1 MSEPERF
8 LSEFTPLPEG
18 MALPRRILA
27 DYQVES
33 CLGHKEDGRL
43 ILRLRRKSDG
53 KLVILKAAP
62 ADREDLAEEFR
73 ILTALA
79 PLLPGA
85 VPEPVDC
92 FEEGGTGYLLRT
104 YLEG

>member
-43 ILRLRRKSDG
+43 ILRLRRK
-53 KLVILKAAP
+53 
-62 ADREDLAEEFR
+62 
-73 ILTALA
+73 
-79 PLLPGA
+79 
-85 VPEPVDC
+85 
-92 FEEGGTGYLLRT
+92 
-104 YLEG
+104 

>member
-53 KLVILKAAP
+53 KLVRGAARRRP
-62 ADREDLAEEFR
+62 ASPWGKKCAPCWSCC
-73 ILTALA
+73 TASS
-79 PLLPGA
+79 
-85 VPEPVDC
+85 
-92 FEEGGTGYLLRT
+92 RR
-104 YLEG
+104 